1 MSAAALI
8 LLGLIKSLR
17 PKQWVKNLFVL
28 APVVFA
34 KDLFHEPVLL
44 RALAAVAAFSML
56 SGAVYTINDL
66 VDVED
71 DRRHPTKRLR
81 PVASGEVP
89 ESVAKVASLVLVVGA
104 LAGAFAIDLGV
115 GAAALAYVTLNLA
128 YSLRLKQVAYL
139 DVVCIAAGFVLRVVA
154 GSYAVSTPAHPVHP
168 SLYLLL
174 STGFLSLFQGFGKR
188 AHELAVNESRSR
200 SALRSYDPKALRALL
215 WTFALLTVGV
225 YLAWTLDPPE
235 QLRPA
240 KKYLWVTT
248 SLVLVAMTR
257 FVKLL
262 RSKDGESPTDAML
275 RDVPFVLTV
284 LGWALLVVTII
295 YQLRPTG

>member
-1 MSAAALI
+1 MI
-8 LLGLIKSLR
+8 LGLIKSLR

-34 KDLFHEPVLL
+34 KNLFHEPVLL

-56 SGAVYTINDL
+56 SGAIYTINDL

-71 DRRHPTKRLR
+71 DRRHPTKRNR

-89 ESVAKVASLVLVVGA
+89 MPAARVAAAVLIVVA
-104 LAGAFAIDLGV
+104 LAGAFAIHPYTGLAAFSYLG
-115 GAAALAYVTLNLA
+115 LNLA

-139 DVVCIAAGFVLRVVA
+139 DVGCIAAGFVLRVVA
-154 GSYAVSTPAHPVHP
+154 GSYAVSTDAHAVRP

-174 STGFLSLFQGFGKR
+174 STAFLALFLGFGKR
-188 AHELAVNESRSR
+188 AHELEVHEAKARS
-200 SALRSYDPKALRALL
+200 SLRSYKAAPLRAVL

-225 YLAWTLDPPE
+225 YLAWTLDPPP
-235 QLRPA
+235 QLVFARR
-240 KKYLWVTT
+240 YLWVTT
-248 SLVLVAMTR
+248 ALVLIAIAR

-262 RSKDGESPTDAML
+262 RSRDGESPTDAML
-275 RDVPFVLTV
+275 RDVPFVVTV
-284 LGWALLVVTII
+284 LGWAVLVVTII

>member
-34 KDLFHEPVLL
+34 KDLFHESVLL

-81 PVASGEVP
+81 PIASGEVP
-89 ESVAKVASLVLVVGA
+89 ESVAKVASLVLVVA
-104 LAGAFAIDLGV
+104 AIAGAFAIDLGV
-115 GAAALAYVTLNLA
+115 GGAALAYVTLNLA

-154 GSYAVSTPAHPVHP
+154 GSYAVSTAAHPVTP
-168 SLYLLL
+168 SRYLLL
-174 STGFLSLFQGFGKR
+174 STAFLSLFQGFGKR
-188 AHELAVNESRSR
+188 SHELSVNESRAR
-200 SALRSYDPKALRALL
+200 SALRSYHPDALRALL

-225 YLAWTLDPPE
+225 YLAWTLDPPA
-235 QLRPA
+235 QLVPA

-284 LGWALLVVTII
+284 LGWAILVVTII